1 MILKKLQV
9 RIKERK
15 KKEEEEVSVAN
26 CIGLATC
33 SNTDAWSNIVIFF
46 SLDKPENLKFMVNDS
61 VVWKGDV
68 ISITCSADGKP
79 AVHTYQMFE
88 NEILVND
95 GNSSAAVWIRKYL
108 KEGDFSYKCVANNTV
123 GTAEKTVNVTV
134 KGTVW
139 EVVVICYSY

>member
-1 MILKKLQV
+1 MIFKKLQV

-61 VVWKGDV
+61 VVCKGDV

>member
-108 KEGDFSYKCVANNTV
+108 KEGDFSYKCVANNNV
-123 GTAEKTVNVTV
+123 GTAEKNVNVTV